1 MANKRIT
8 AEKFYSDFVEN
19 FNKKKQSCDSA
30 GNWYSD
36 TFWTNLMLN
45 NPDSIVKE
53 IAYKNNLK
61 FFAES
66 WKIDALLCRMDDNI
80 ELQKEGEF
88 TREYDYLCNAEVV
101 VEVENSYKFFIQD
114 EVYKLSLINCP
125 LKVGITY
132 IERSDEKLV
141 IKVKERIKE
150 IIEKKYSYCPENSN
164 NEYLI
169 IIIRGPEN
177 LDCPKWIYRPV
188 TK

>member
-1 MANKRIT
+1 MNKRIT
-8 AEKFYSDFVEN
+8 AEKFYFDLVEE
-19 FNKKKQSCDSA
+19 FNKKKQSCA
-30 GNWYSD
+30 LAAKWRSD

-45 NPDSIVKE
+45 KE
-53 IAYKNNLK
+53 NGIIWKLACKNNLR
-61 FFAES
+61 FFDES

-80 ELQKEGEF
+80 EVLKEGEF

-101 VEVENSYKFFIQD
+101 VEVENAYKFFLQD
-114 EVYKLSLINCP
+114 EIYKLSLINCP

-132 IERSDEKLV
+132 IERADEKFV
-141 IKVKERIKE
+141 EKAKERIKE
-150 IIEKKYSYCPENSN
+150 IIEKKYSYCPENTN

-177 LDCPKWIYRPV
+177 LDCQKWTRRF